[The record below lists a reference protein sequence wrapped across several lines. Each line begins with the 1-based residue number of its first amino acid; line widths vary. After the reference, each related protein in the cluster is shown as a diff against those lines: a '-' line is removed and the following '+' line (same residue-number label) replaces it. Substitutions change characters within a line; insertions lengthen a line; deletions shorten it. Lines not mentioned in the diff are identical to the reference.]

1 MELLFYTKSFIAVTL
16 FNSYKILWCCSH
28 FSYKVIEVIFI
39 QGYTVNIDA
48 CLGAVVNTESS
59 WVAEGLTGRSRNIY

>member
-28 FSYKVIEVIFI
+28 FRDKEIEVIFI
-39 QGYTVNIDA
+39 KGYTVNSDA
-48 CLGAVVNTESS
+48 CLGTVVNTEESM
-59 WVAEGLTGRSRNIY
+59 GC